1 MTFQQVYDNLFLLS
15 FQQGEKMEERFRT
28 FTVLITKI
36 SRAIRKIKTEE
47 MHEYGL
53 SNPHV
58 SCLYYLFKEKS
69 LTAKEIMDICLEDK
83 ASISRAIA
91 YLETNGYIECDTN
104 QKKRYNS
111 CFKLTALGQ
120 HIAEG
125 IAEKIDNI
133 LAFASEG
140 LSDEKRK
147 HMYESLSLISE
158 NLDIFCNKYE
168 GEK

>member
-1 MTFQQVYDNLFLLS
+1 
-15 FQQGEKMEERFRT
+15 MEERFRI

-83 ASISRAIA
+83 AALSRAIA

-111 CFKLTALGQ
+111 CFKLTEIGLK
-120 HIAEG
+120 IAKG
-125 IAEKIDNI
+125 IAEKIDAI
-133 LAFASEG
+133 LDYASAG
-140 LSDEKRK
+140 LSESKRNN
-147 HMYESLSLISE
+147 MYESLMLISDNLE
-158 NLDIFCNKYE
+158 NFCNKYE

>member
-1 MTFQQVYDNLFLLS
+1 
-15 FQQGEKMEERFRT
+15 MEERFRI

-58 SCLYYLFKEKS
+58 SCLYYLYKEKS

-83 ASISRAIA
+83 AALSRAIA
-91 YLETNGYIECDTN
+91 YLENNGYIECDTN

-111 CFKLTALGQ
+111 CFKLTEIGLK
-120 HIAEG
+120 IAKG
-125 IAEKIDNI
+125 IAEKIDAI
-133 LAFASEG
+133 LDYVSAG
-140 LSDEKRK
+140 LSESKRNS
-147 HMYESLSLISE
+147 MYESLMLVSDNLE
-158 NLDIFCNKYE
+158 NFCNKYE
-168 GEK
+168 GEQ

>member
-1 MTFQQVYDNLFLLS
+1 
-15 FQQGEKMEERFRT
+15 MEERFRT

-36 SRAIRKIKTEE
+36 SRLIRKIKTEE

-58 SCLYYLFKEKS
+58 SCLYYLYKEKS

-83 ASISRAIA
+83 AALSRAISH
-91 YLETNGYIECDTN
+91 LETNGYIECDTN

-111 CFKLTALGQ
+111 CFKLTQ
-120 HIAEG
+120 HGLQIAKG

-133 LAFASEG
+133 LEYASVG
-140 LSDEKRK
+140 LGEEKRSN
-147 HMYESLSLISE
+147 MYESLILISD
-158 NLDIFCNKYE
+158 NLDKFCDKYE
-168 GEK
+168 GEG

>member
-1 MTFQQVYDNLFLLS
+1 M
-15 FQQGEKMEERFRT
+15 KERFRT

-36 SRAIRKIKTEE
+36 GRAIRKIKTEE

-58 SCLYYLFKEKS
+58 SCLYYLFKENT

-83 ASISRAIA
+83 AALSRAIA
-91 YLETNGYIECDTN
+91 FLEINGYIECDTK

-111 CFKLTALGQ
+111 CFKLTEIGLK
-120 HIAEG
+120 IAKG
-125 IAEKIDNI
+125 IAEKVDAI
-133 LAFASEG
+133 LNYVSAG
-140 LSDEKRK
+140 LTKDKRND
-147 HMYESLSLISE
+147 MYESLNLISDNLE
-158 NLDIFCNKYE
+158 NFCNKYE